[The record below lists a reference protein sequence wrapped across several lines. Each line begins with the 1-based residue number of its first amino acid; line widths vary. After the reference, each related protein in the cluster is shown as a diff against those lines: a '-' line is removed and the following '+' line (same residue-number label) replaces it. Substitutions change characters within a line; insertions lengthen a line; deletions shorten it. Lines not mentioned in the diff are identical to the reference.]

1 MHLLLLTKR
10 CYYRP
15 WNYPILLSF
24 QPIIGA
30 IAAGCPA
37 VLKPSEISPAT
48 SALLADLFPKYLNQS
63 AYRVING
70 GVPEVTYL
78 LKLKWDHSAYD
89 RVIPLCSSS
98 PVHLSSVTYTG
109 NAVVARIIAKAA
121 AEHLT
126 PVTLELGGK
135 SPVIIDPNTTN
146 LKIAAK
152 RVLYGKTLNAGQV
165 RSENTPRLRTTVFSD
180 STETPPSSLR
190 RFAWL
195 QITSLSRARPKMT
208 L

>member
-1 MHLLLLTKR
+1 M
-10 CYYRP
+10 
-15 WNYPILLSF
+15 
-24 QPIIGA
+24 GA

-48 SALLADLFPKYLNQS
+48 SSVLADLFSKYLDHS

-89 RVIPLCSSS
+89 QAITGLVCSSS
-98 PVHLSSVTYTG
+98 VVCLSSVTYTG
-109 NAVVARIIAKAA
+109 NGVVARIVAKAA

-135 SPVIIDPNTTN
+135 SPVVIDPNTTN

-165 RSENTPRLRTTVFSD
+165 KRQSTT
-180 STETPPSSLR
+180 R
-190 RFAWL
+190 RGA
-195 QITSLSRARPKMT
+195 PKYS
-208 L
+208 